1 MLTAS
6 RGIGAEAI
14 GSREM
19 LGQVKGP
26 VKGGALT
33 LTVIIASNSQLAKG
47 PRHITP
53 TPTPDSLALERGR
66 QRLLLQAKGR
76 GTRRCLPD
84 DPPTAT
90 SVSRTI
96 LRS

>member
-33 LTVIIASNSQLAKG
+33 LTVIIASNSQVAKG

-53 TPTPDSLALERGR
+53 TPTPVSLVMERGR
-66 QRLLLQAKGR
+66 QRLLR

-90 SVSRTI
+90 SVFRTI